1 MPSIRSS
8 VLDAMSFCSPRPE
21 ALRTLSDA
29 EWLALLT
36 NWETARL
43 TLLLRQ
49 TCGDELPDWV
59 KSRVDVYLSDTALR
73 FERIKTGYSNV
84 AKALACADAEFVVV
98 KGFTLWPGY
107 AEHPRFRPQN
117 DVDLYCP
124 PESIFRARDALS
136 ALGYEPSEVGEHL
149 PKDHLPAMVRKTQWE
164 WRGNLFD
171 PEIPVSFELHSCFWN
186 ETVMH
191 FCPSGLDQ
199 FWSRRGERRLD
210 GICFPAL
217 NPVDNLAF
225 TSLNVLR
232 DLLLGSPAAEQVYGV
247 ARFLHTNANNDRFWT
262 EWRELHDDSLRRLEA
277 ISFRVAFDWF
287 ACRVSESVQEE
298 INRLPTAVQIWFQ
311 DFGNS
316 LRNSRFPRNKD
327 GLWLNLALVESF
339 TDKMAVLARRLVN
352 FPLKVPS
359 FASLNIR
366 DSSRG
371 VTSGPRHALG
381 KTVKYLGWFL
391 SRVIYQL
398 KLLPTT
404 LGRGI
409 RYWLSTKTAG
419 RQFWTFLATFTKRT
433 GKFGFLMALLG
444 KGRS

>member
-1 MPSIRSS
+1 MPGIPAS
-8 VLDAMSFCSPRPE
+8 VLHALSFCSPRPE

-59 KSRVDVYLSDTALR
+59 NSRVDVYLSDTALR

-84 AKALACADAEFVVV
+84 ANALACADAEFVVV

-107 AEHPRFRPQN
+107 AEHPRFRPQS
-117 DVDLYCP
+117 DIDLYCP
-124 PESIFRARDALS
+124 PQSIFRARDALF
-136 ALGYEPSEVGEHL
+136 ALGYEPSEVCDHH
-149 PKDHLPAMVRKTQWE
+149 PKDHLPAMVPKTPWE

-186 ETVMH
+186 ETIMH
-191 FCPSGLDQ
+191 FCPNGLDQ
-199 FWSRRGERRLD
+199 FWSRRGERELD
-210 GICFPAL
+210 GISFPAL

-232 DLLLGSPAAEQVYGV
+232 DLLRGSPTLEQLYGL
-247 ARFLHTNANNDRFWT
+247 ARFLHTNANNHGFWA
-262 EWRELHDDSLRRLEA
+262 EWRELHDDSLRRLQA
-277 ISFRVAFDWF
+277 ISFRLAFDWF
-287 ACRVSESVQEE
+287 ACRMSESVQEE
-298 INRLPTAVQIWFQ
+298 TDRLPRAVQIWFR

-316 LRNSRFPRNKD
+316 LRSSGFRHNKD
-327 GLWLNLALVESF
+327 GLWLHLTLLGSF
-339 TDKMAVLARRLVN
+339 SDKTSVLARRLVS
-352 FPLKVPS
+352 FPIKIPT
-359 FASLNIR
+359 FASVNIR
-366 DSSRG
+366 DSS
-371 VTSGPRHALG
+371 TSGPVHLLG

-409 RYWLSTKTAG
+409 RYWLSTKTGA
-419 RQFWTFLATFTKRT
+419 RASLD
-433 GKFGFLMALLG
+433 
-444 KGRS
+444 S

>member
-1 MPSIRSS
+1 MPGIPAS
-8 VLDAMSFCSPRPE
+8 VLHALSFCSPRPE

-59 KSRVDVYLSDTALR
+59 NSRVDVYLSDTALR

-84 AKALACADAEFVVV
+84 ANALACADAEFVVV

-107 AEHPRFRPQN
+107 AEHPRFRPQS
-117 DVDLYCP
+117 DIDLYCP
-124 PESIFRARDALS
+124 PQSIFRARDALS
-136 ALGYEPSEVGEHL
+136 ALGYEPSEVCDHH
-149 PKDHLPAMVRKTQWE
+149 PKDHLPAMVPKTPWE

-186 ETVMH
+186 ETIMH
-191 FCPSGLDQ
+191 FCPNGLDQ
-199 FWSRRGERRLD
+199 FWSRRGERELD
-210 GICFPAL
+210 GISFPAL

-232 DLLLGSPAAEQVYGV
+232 DLLRGSPTLEQLYGL
-247 ARFLHTNANNDRFWT
+247 ARFLHTNANNHGFWA
-262 EWRELHDDSLRRLEA
+262 EWRELHDDSLRRLQA
-277 ISFRVAFDWF
+277 ISFRLAFDWF
-287 ACRVSESVQEE
+287 ACRMSESVQEE
-298 INRLPTAVQIWFQ
+298 TDRLPRAVQIWFR

-316 LRNSRFPRNKD
+316 LRSSGFRHNKD
-327 GLWLNLALVESF
+327 GLWLHLTLLGSF
-339 TDKMAVLARRLVN
+339 SDKTSVLARRLVS
-352 FPLKVPS
+352 FPIKIPT
-359 FASLNIR
+359 FASVNIR
-366 DSSRG
+366 DSS
-371 VTSGPRHALG
+371 TSGPVHLLG

-409 RYWLSTKTAG
+409 RYWLSTKTGA
-419 RQFWTFLATFTKRT
+419 RASLD
-433 GKFGFLMALLG
+433 
-444 KGRS
+444 S

>member
-8 VLDAMSFCSPRPE
+8 VLDAMRFSGARPE

-49 TCGDELPDWV
+49 TCDEALPDWV

-73 FERIKTGYSNV
+73 FERIKAGYTNV
-84 AKALACADAEFVVV
+84 ADALASADAEFVVV

-107 AEHPRFRPQN
+107 AEHPRFRPQS
-117 DVDLYCP
+117 DIDLYCP

-136 ALGYEPSEVGEHL
+136 ALGYEPCEVCDFH
-149 PKDHLPAMVRKTQWE
+149 PKDHLPAMVPKTPWE

-171 PEIPVSFELHSCFWN
+171 PEIPVSFELHSYFWN
-186 ETVMH
+186 ETAMH
-191 FCPSGLDQ
+191 FRPNGLDQ
-199 FWSRRGERRLD
+199 FWSRRGRRQLD
-210 GICFPAL
+210 GISFPAL

-232 DLLLGSPAAEQVYGV
+232 DLLRGSPTLEQLYGL
-247 ARFLHTNANNDRFWT
+247 ARFLHTNANNREFWA
-262 EWRELHDDSLRRLEA
+262 EWRELHDASLRGLQA
-277 ISFRVAFDWF
+277 ISFRLAFDWF
-287 ACRVSESVQEE
+287 ACRMSEIVREE
-298 INRLPTAVQIWFQ
+298 IGRLPRAVQIWFH

-316 LRNSRFPRNKD
+316 LRSSGFRHNKD
-327 GLWLNLALVESF
+327 GLWLHLTLLGSF
-339 TDKMAVLARRLVN
+339 SDKASVLARRLVSL
-352 FPLKVPS
+352 PIKIPS
-359 FASLNIR
+359 FASVNIR
-366 DSSRG
+366 EPSTG
-371 VTSGPRHALG
+371 ATSGPLHLLG

-398 KLLPTT
+398 KFLPTT

-409 RYWLSTKTAG
+409 RYWLSTKTVS
-419 RQFWTFLATFTKRT
+419 RQF
-433 GKFGFLMALLG
+433 
-444 KGRS
+444 